1 MKVTEPR
8 LGGVVQSLQGRD
20 KGKLYVICG
29 IADTALLL
37 ADGVVKT
44 KANPKRKNLK
54 HVYLLNKTVADYGV
68 AYPWDNSFDCKAAY
82 ALKQIKAEL
91 NPQIKSEE

>member
-1 MKVTEPR
+1 MKVSKPS
-8 LGGVVQSLQGRD
+8 LGGIAQSLQGRD
-20 KGKLYVICG
+20 KGKLYVVCG
-29 IADTALLL
+29 ISDTTVML

-44 KANPKRKNLK
+44 LANPKRKNLK
-54 HVYLLNKTVADYGV
+54 HVYLLNKTVAEYGV
-68 AYPWDNSFDCKAAY
+68 TYPWDNSFDCKAAY

>member
-1 MKVTEPR
+1 MKVKEPR
-8 LGGVVQSLQGRD
+8 LGGIAQSLQGRD

-29 IADTALLL
+29 IDGTALLL
-37 ADGVVKT
+37 ADGVNRT
-44 KANPKRKNLK
+44 LNAPKRKNLK
-54 HVYLLNKTVADYGV
+54 HVYLLNKTVAEYGV
-68 AYPWDNSFDCKAAY
+68 AYPWDKSFDCKAAY

>member
-1 MKVTEPR
+1 M
-8 LGGVVQSLQGRD
+8 GGIAQSLQGRD

-29 IADTALLL
+29 IEGNAVLL
-37 ADGVVKT
+37 ADGVLKPLSS
-44 KANPKRKNLK
+44 PKRKNLK
-54 HVYLLNKTVADYGV
+54 HVYLLNKTVAEYGV
-68 AYPWDNSFDCKAAY
+68 TFPWDRSFDCKAAY